1 MSSNQFLYFPGNK
14 KLMTFGK
21 ERLPEFKTITSIRWV
36 IFGDAEGWKNQYPQ
50 YCEYLENTSTKNG
63 AILKAKNRYVYG
75 RGLELTTEW
84 LTRLT
89 PVEQIPAKTFLK
101 EIKDS
106 KVLKK
111 IVRDKNRHKGFAV
124 EMIPNKKGDKWM
136 PHYLPFKNIRI
147 SQKVYDEKKNNE
159 LKPREF
165 YYTSDWTKQGQAP
178 AQNKDFV
185 IFHPFPWDKKEVDS
199 SKRYIV
205 YYNEDENEDYP
216 LPDYVQGISY
226 ISADSEVG
234 NFVEKNTKNSFSGGY
249 LIQFNNGTPTEDQKR
264 QIVEQ
269 FDAVLHGT
277 DNAGK
282 SVKSFNEDKEH
293 GVEITPL
300 SANGQDERYIN
311 INKTIR
317 EEIFTAHCTPV
328 AAVEIPPSANGLTN
342 NADQDRIAIEK
353 WQEGWVIPQQEPL
366 NEFFNALFDLNDIR
380 GKVAIQRLPAIKPE
394 ISIEI
399 LKEISTVDEMRE
411 VAGLPKSKTEVNQ
424 LAQALASISPL
435 VANKILESMSL
446 SEIRQIV
453 GLPTTEEGVTIGL
466 AETLRKFSKEDD
478 TEIIKH
484 FEAFG
489 FDDAEYEV
497 LTRKELFAKD
507 VFDAKRQAETLA
519 FEFAN
524 KIEDAVLKIVGNATG
539 NITSKEV
546 SELLQIKPKEV
557 NQIIKSL
564 ETKGLLSEG
573 QITPEGADQIEEN
586 EIIPVYKYELRDD
599 APKLVPGGESREFCK
614 EMMRLS
620 KTRSWTINDIQ
631 NISNQ
636 VGYDVFTRRG
646 GWYHNPRTDTNQ
658 PYCRHIFTV
667 RLVRKK

>member
-1 MSSNQFLYFPGNK
+1 MSSNQFLYFPENK

-36 IFGDAEGWKNQYPQ
+36 IYGDAEGWKNQYPQ

-75 RGLELTTEW
+75 KGLELTSEW
-84 LTRLT
+84 LGRLEPT
-89 PVEQIPAKTFLK
+89 EQIPAKTFLK

-111 IVRDKNRHKGFAV
+111 IVKDKNRHKGFAV
-124 EMIPNKKGDKWM
+124 EMIQNNKGDKWM
-136 PHYLPFKNIRI
+136 PHYLPFKNVRI

-165 YYTSDWTKQGQAP
+165 YYTSDWSKQGQAP
-178 AQNKDFV
+178 SQNKDFV
-185 IFHPFPWDKKEVDS
+185 VFHPFPWDVKEIDS

-282 SVKSFNEDKEH
+282 SVKSFNDDKEH

-366 NEFFNALFDLNDIR
+366 NEFFNALFEINEIR
-380 GKVAIQRLPAIKPE
+380 GEVAIQRLPPIKPQLSE
-394 ISIEI
+394 TV
-399 LKEISTVDEMRE
+399 LKESLSDAQFRE
-411 VAGLPKSKTEVNQ
+411 YFDLPPSDQVVNPV
-424 LAQALASISPL
+424 LDALRTLSPL
-435 VANKILESMSL
+435 VQNKILDSLAL
-446 SEIRQIV
+446 SEIR
-453 GLPTTEEGVTIGL
+453 GLIDLTTSAEGVTIGR

-489 FDDAEYEV
+489 FDDTEYEV
-497 LTRKELFAKD
+497 LHRKELFAKD
-507 VFDAKRQAETLA
+507 VFDAKRQAETMA

-524 KIEDAVLKIVGNATG
+524 KTEDAVLNLIANGNTSPKEISDLLKIKT
-539 NITSKEV
+539 
-546 SELLQIKPKEV
+546 KEV
-557 NQIIKSL
+557 NAIVKSL
-564 ETKGLLSEG
+564 EGKGLLTEG

-586 EIIPVYKYELRDD
+586 EVFAVYKYELRDD

-620 KTRSWTINDIQ
+620 QTRSWTINDIQ

>member
-1 MSSNQFLYFPGNK
+1 
-14 KLMTFGK
+14 MTFGK

-75 RGLELTTEW
+75 QGLELTPEW

-178 AQNKDFV
+178 AQNKDFA

-342 NADQDRIAIEK
+342 NADQDRDSIEK
-353 WQEGWVIPQQEPL
+353 WQEAWVIPQQEPL
-366 NEFFNALFDLNDIR
+366 NEFFNALFDLNEIR
-380 GKVAIQRLPAIKPE
+380 GEVEIKRIPPIKVKVPVDKLFEIASKKELRQIYRSAGWDLSDPDEEVE
-394 ISIEI
+394 ISGQK
-399 LKEISTVDEMRE
+399 LKEVH
-411 VAGLPKSKTEVNQ
+411 L
-424 LAQALASISPL
+424 
-435 VANKILESMSL
+435 
-446 SEIRQIV
+446 
-453 GLPTTEEGVTIGL
+453 
-466 AETLRKFSKEDD
+466 KFSKKED

-489 FDDAEYEV
+489 FDDTEYEV

-557 NQIIKSL
+557 NQIIKAL

-586 EIIPVYKYELRDD
+586 EVFAVYKYELRDD

-620 KTRSWTINDIQ
+620 QTRSWTINDIQ